1 MLTPATTTK
10 DDAAEAA
17 HDKIVLVNH
26 GAAVRLYDMLAD
38 RLRQYDAL
46 CGDNHAEARGEAR
59 TRIEALLPQED
70 GWLGKLLAPS
80 RGKLVRAHDVAAI
93 FPST

>member
-1 MLTPATTTK
+1 MSSAKSDNQLLGQIEVKSRRSAKTRVYGCLLTPAASAK

-26 GAAVRLYDMLAD
+26 GAAGRLYDVLVD

-46 CGDNHAEARGEAR
+46 CGDGNAEAHAAR
-59 TRIEALLPQED
+59 P
-70 GWLGKLLAPS
+70 
-80 RGKLVRAHDVAAI
+80 V
-93 FPST
+93 